1 MIRRPALGV
10 VPLLALAALAA
21 TSCGAPLMRLPS
33 GPGESA
39 PDTADA
45 LAQATR
51 ECQAIRTLTAEVAVS
66 GSANGRRV
74 RGRLSAGVSA
84 PASARLEAVA
94 PFGAP
99 IFIFV
104 ANGGDASL
112 LLSRENRVFEHGHP
126 DTVLEAAAGV
136 PLSAED
142 LLHVLTGCS
151 PAGDVRDG
159 RRTGADWR
167 IATTATGDASYLH
180 RESGSAPWRLVAVAR
195 RAAADHAWRAEYRE
209 PQNGVPRSIHI
220 VSADAD
226 RMGAAFDLLLVLSQ
240 VETNVPLPADVFTF
254 RVLPGA
260 SRMTLDEL
268 RQTGPLA
275 AKSNGPPSKD

>member
-1 MIRRPALGV
+1 MH
-10 VPLLALAALAA
+10 
-21 TSCGAPLMRLPS
+21 LPP
-33 GPGESA
+33 GPGEPA
-39 PDTADA
+39 PDTAGA

-51 ECQAIRTLTAEVAVS
+51 ACQAIRTLTAEVAVT

-74 RGRLSAGVSA
+74 RGRLSAGVAA

-104 ANGGDASL
+104 ATGGDASL
-112 LLSRENRVFEHGHP
+112 LLSRDNRVFEHGHP

-151 PAGDVRDG
+151 PSGDVREG

-167 IATTATGDASYLH
+167 IATTAAGDESYLH
-180 RESGSAPWRLVAVAR
+180 RESASAPWQLVAVVR
-195 RAAADHAWRAEYRE
+195 RAAAAHAWRAEYRE
-209 PQNGVPRSIHI
+209 PQNGLPRSIHVI
-220 VSADAD
+220 STDAG

-240 VETNVPLPADVFTF
+240 VETNVPLSADVFTF
-254 RVLPGA
+254 RVPPSA
-260 SRMTLDEL
+260 VRMTLDEL

-275 AKSNGPPSKD
+275 SKSNDPSSKN